1 MYSVAVCDDM
11 PILADM
17 IIKQIREYGLEN
29 GLDIQA
35 DSFLS
40 GEDFLKRFRLN
51 PTFYGLIFLDN
62 KMAGLTGAQTA
73 MYIRQLNTD
82 CKIVFVTSDVNNY
95 NLYQSESMAVLEKP
109 AKKEDVYNI
118 LDKVI
123 KRE

>member
-17 IIKQIREYGLEN
+17 IIKQIQEYRLEN
-29 GLDIQA
+29 GLDIHV

-40 GEDFLKRFRLN
+40 GEDFLEKFSQN
-51 PTFYGLIFLDN
+51 TSAYGLIFLDN
-62 KMAGLTGAQTA
+62 KMTGLTGGQTA
-73 MYIRQLNTD
+73 MYIRQLSTACN
-82 CKIVFVTSDVNNY
+82 IVFVTSDVNNY
-95 NLYQSESMAVLEKP
+95 NLYLSNPLAILEKP